1 MFPPRQG
8 WVEVFPMSN
17 SSAHPPHVDA
27 IESLR
32 AGVDRFLVPV
42 RFVGFWLAVVLP
54 LVYLPLLVGGLAAP
68 ETTVFVV
75 LLALNILSLFA
86 GHGYAR

>member
-1 MFPPRQG
+1 
-8 WVEVFPMSN
+8 MSN

-27 IESLR
+27 IDSLR
-32 AGVDRFLVPV
+32 AGVGRVLTPV

-54 LVYLPLLVGGLAAP
+54 LIYLPLLVGGLSAT
-68 ETTVFVV
+68 ETTLFVV
-75 LLALNILSLFA
+75 LLALNVLSLFA